1 MASHLHSNFLWL
13 PIFTH
18 TFCGFWF
25 SRTLSVAFD
34 FLPHSVNRSF
44 SYLNFCGFWSAFK
57 LSVTSDFYAHFL
69 WLLICLHTFC
79 GFWFAF
85 SLSVASTCSSLVW
98 ISQTPLVKL
107 SITRLTQSG
116 LTSFGCESCRRRCQ
130 WTFSV
135 MAAGCC
141 CWPNNRWYI
150 YIPYIY
156 IKSFRSVTNHQNGG
170 SLWRKLL
177 QLQVQQI
184 TTS

>member
-1 MASHLHSNFLWL
+1 MASDLHSNFLWL

-25 SRTLSVAFD
+25 SRTLSVASD
-34 FLPHSVNRSF
+34 FLAHSVNRSF
-44 SYLNFCGFWSAFK
+44 SYLLISVASDLHANFLWR
-57 LSVTSDFYAHFL
+57 LIFYAHFL

-107 SITRLTQSG
+107 SITQLTQSG
-116 LTSFGCESCRRRCQ
+116 LTSFGCESGRRRCQ

-150 YIPYIY
+150 YI
-156 IKSFRSVTNHQNGG
+156 
-170 SLWRKLL
+170 
-177 QLQVQQI
+177 
-184 TTS
+184 